1 MAEGQLPVSPAQVQT
16 QPAPAPLNVKVFVT
30 PDASGA
36 PVDIQA
42 VSLVDD
48 IGNAYKPMS
57 EATGRAIVQ
66 LLAQLL
72 QQNADNGQGLV
83 PSLSIMTDF

>member
-1 MAEGQLPVSPAQVQT
+1 MAEGLIPVQPAQVQT
-16 QPAPAPLNVKVFVT
+16 QPAPAPMNVKVFVVT
-30 PDASGA
+30 DGTGS

-42 VSLVDD
+42 VSQVDD
-48 IGNAYKPMS
+48 YGNSYKPIS
-57 EATGRAIVQ
+57 EATGRAIIQ

-83 PSLSIMTDF
+83 PSLSIMTDY

>member
-48 IGNAYKPMS
+48 MGNAYQPMS
-57 EATGRAIVQ
+57 EETGRAIVQ